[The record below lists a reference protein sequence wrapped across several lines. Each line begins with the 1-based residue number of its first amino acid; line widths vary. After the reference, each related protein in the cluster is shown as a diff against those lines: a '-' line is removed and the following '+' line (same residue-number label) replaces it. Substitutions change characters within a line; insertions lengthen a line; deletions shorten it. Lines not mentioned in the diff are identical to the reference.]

1 MGIFQKIME
10 KRMLDSNS
18 LATTLTAM
26 LGTEKITETEAMNI
40 PSLAA
45 CVEFISSKVAELP
58 IKLYCECGNET
69 QELTDDKRVSLLNDS
84 TGDLLD
90 CYQLKKAVI
99 RDYLLFGNGYIYP
112 ERRRN
117 QFVSLRYVKQNQVH
131 CVKNSD
137 PIFKKADF
145 MIYDR
150 KFRDDEI
157 IRILRSSTDGV
168 TGTGIIDEAN
178 ELLTVI
184 YKTMIFEKYL
194 VVNGGNKKGFLKSA
208 RKLSDEAMENLRK
221 AWSKLYSNNG
231 NNMMLLNDGID
242 FKESS
247 NTSVEMQLNENK
259 KANND
264 YVCEIFN
271 LSPSV
276 VAGMAT
282 DESYTT
288 AIKTA
293 VMPVIRAFETALNQ
307 GLLLESERH
316 KHYFAFDTTELLKGD
331 ILKRYQAYQIGLANN
346 FLQADEVRYKEDL
359 KPLGFNF
366 IRLGLQDVLL
376 DPKTNMI
383 YTPNTNQT
391 TMFGQSVNQQIADS
405 MNENESRDCTKV
417 KCVWGAP
424 LSGKST
430 YVLNHAGK
438 NDIVW
443 DWDKI
448 KQSVGLIGLHEDN
461 NKPLS
466 SILFKLRSTFLRNM
480 TDVGADTVWFICT
493 RPDNYIKKLLG
504 DDVEYIKLDITKDEC
519 YKRLEKDSTR
529 QNKDKMAKLIELFFD
544 KEAEQRWDGQP
555 RDSNGRFDKGKK
567 RRTFHTKITRKS
579 KEKSSK
585 ALEKAD
591 KGDIIKATQ
600 KPSKVQKTS
609 SNIPKVSAKGR
620 NEFTVKGFKN
630 KQALNN
636 HWTNGRT
643 HRDEYI
649 QDGITTAEQYQA
661 RALQLVQSS
670 ADGKKIFGYKN
681 SLGQIIRYDVD
692 KNDFVKGNPK
702 KGIFTMFKPEKG
714 KKYFDEKLKEEG
726 IQDD

>member
-1 MGIFQKIME
+1 
-10 KRMLDSNS
+10 MLDSNS
-18 LATTLTAM
+18 LATTLTSIIGA
-26 LGTEKITETEAMNI
+26 EKITETEAMNI

-45 CVEFISSKVAELP
+45 CVEFISSKIAELP
-58 IKLYCECGNET
+58 IKLYCECDDET

-117 QFVSLRYVKQNQVH
+117 QFVSLRYVKQNNVH

-150 KFRDDEI
+150 KFRDDEL
-157 IRILRSSTDGV
+157 IRVLRSSTDGV
-168 TGTGIIDEAN
+168 TGTGVIDEAN

-208 RKLSDEAMENLRK
+208 RKLSDEAMESLRN
-221 AWSKLYSNNG
+221 AWNKLYSNNG

-271 LSPSV
+271 LSHSV
-276 VAGMAT
+276 VAGTAN

-316 KHYFAFDTTELLKGD
+316 RHYFAFDTTELLKGD

-376 DPKTNMI
+376 DPKTNTI

-391 TMFGQSVNQQIADS
+391 TMFGQSIQQS
-405 MNENESRDCTKV
+405 EKPFNEKTEER
-417 KCVWGAP
+417 WEG
-424 LSGKST
+424 
-430 YVLNHAGK
+430 
-438 NDIVW
+438 
-443 DWDKI
+443 
-448 KQSVGLIGLHEDN
+448 
-461 NKPLS
+461 
-466 SILFKLRSTFLRNM
+466 
-480 TDVGADTVWFICT
+480 
-493 RPDNYIKKLLG
+493 
-504 DDVEYIKLDITKDEC
+504 
-519 YKRLEKDSTR
+519 
-529 QNKDKMAKLIELFFD
+529 
-544 KEAEQRWDGQP
+544 QR
-555 RDSNGRFDKGKK
+555 RESNGQFGKGKK
-567 RRTFHTKITRKS
+567 PRSAHKS
-579 KEKSSK
+579 EKQKNKQSKNNQEKSIDKSSK
-585 ALEKAD
+585 NGIIEHEGSTKSRKGKGTVKLSKKEYRKVVSEINTYYYSKYEGKRTCAHTTLWKD
-591 KGDIIKATQ
+591 KYYTYRFKNYGFDDY
-600 KPSKVQKTS
+600 
-609 SNIPKVSAKGR
+609 
-620 NEFTVKGFKN
+620 EFTERKEKN
-630 KQALNN
+630 
-636 HWTNGRT
+636 
-643 HRDEYI
+643 
-649 QDGITTAEQYQA
+649 
-661 RALQLVQSS
+661 
-670 ADGKKIFGYKN
+670 
-681 SLGQIIRYDVD
+681 
-692 KNDFVKGNPK
+692 
-702 KGIFTMFKPEKG
+702 
-714 KKYFDEKLKEEG
+714 
-726 IQDD
+726 

>member
-45 CVEFISSKVAELP
+45 CAEFISSKVAELP
-58 IKLYCECGNET
+58 IKLYCECGDET

-90 CYQLKKAVI
+90 CYQLKKAVV

-112 ERRRN
+112 ERHRN
-117 QFVSLRYVKQNQVH
+117 QFVSLRYVKQNNVH

-150 KFRDDEI
+150 KFRDDEL
-157 IRILRSSTDGV
+157 IRVLRSSTDGV
-168 TGTGIIDEAN
+168 TGTGVIDEAN

-208 RKLSDEAMENLRK
+208 RKLSDEAMESLRN
-221 AWSKLYSNNG
+221 AWNKLYSNNG
-231 NNMMLLNDGID
+231 NNMMLLNEGID

-276 VAGMAT
+276 IAGTAN

-316 KHYFAFDTTELLKGD
+316 RHYFAFDTTELLKGD

-376 DPKTNMI
+376 DPKTNTI

-405 MNENESRDCTKV
+405 MNEET
-417 KCVWGAP
+417 
-424 LSGKST
+424 
-430 YVLNHAGK
+430 
-438 NDIVW
+438 
-443 DWDKI
+443 
-448 KQSVGLIGLHEDN
+448 
-461 NKPLS
+461 
-466 SILFKLRSTFLRNM
+466 
-480 TDVGADTVWFICT
+480 
-493 RPDNYIKKLLG
+493 
-504 DDVEYIKLDITKDEC
+504 
-519 YKRLEKDSTR
+519 
-529 QNKDKMAKLIELFFD
+529 
-544 KEAEQRWDGQP
+544 EQRWDGQ
-555 RDSNGRFDKGKK
+555 RRESNGQFGKGKRPRSAQSK
-567 RRTFHTKITRKS
+567 RKKNGSDKS
-579 KEKSSK
+579 SERLEKS
-585 ALEKAD
+585 D
-591 KGDIIKATQ
+591 KSDIIKTTQ
-600 KPSKVQKTS
+600 KLSKVQKTS

>member
-1 MGIFQKIME
+1 MVLFQKIRE

-18 LATTLTAM
+18 LSDTLKAAI

-58 IKLYCECGNET
+58 VKLYCECGDET

-117 QFVSLRYVKQNQVH
+117 QFVSLRYVKQNNVH

-150 KFRDDEI
+150 KFRDDEL

-168 TGTGIIDEAN
+168 TGTGVIDEAN

-184 YKTMIFEKYL
+184 YRTMIFEKYL
-194 VVNGGNKKGFLKSA
+194 VANGGNKKGFLKSS
-208 RKLSDEAMENLRK
+208 RKLSDEAMESLK
-221 AWSKLYSNNG
+221 DAWRKLYSNNG

-276 VAGMAT
+276 VAGTAT
-282 DESYTT
+282 DEAYTT

-293 VMPVIRAFETALNQ
+293 VMPVIRTFETALNQ
-307 GLLLESERH
+307 GLLLEGERH
-316 KHYFAFDTTELLKGD
+316 RHYFAFDTTELLKGD

-405 MNENESRDCTKV
+405 MNEET
-417 KCVWGAP
+417 
-424 LSGKST
+424 
-430 YVLNHAGK
+430 
-438 NDIVW
+438 
-443 DWDKI
+443 
-448 KQSVGLIGLHEDN
+448 
-461 NKPLS
+461 
-466 SILFKLRSTFLRNM
+466 
-480 TDVGADTVWFICT
+480 
-493 RPDNYIKKLLG
+493 
-504 DDVEYIKLDITKDEC
+504 
-519 YKRLEKDSTR
+519 
-529 QNKDKMAKLIELFFD
+529 
-544 KEAEQRWDGQP
+544 EQRWDGQP
-555 RDSNGRFDKGKK
+555 RDSEGRFDKGKK
-567 RRTFHTKITRKS
+567 HRTLHTKIKGKS

-591 KGDIIKATQ
+591 KGDIIK
-600 KPSKVQKTS
+600 
-609 SNIPKVSAKGR
+609 
-620 NEFTVKGFKN
+620 KN
-630 KQALNN
+630 KPLKIN
-636 HWTNGRT
+636 
-643 HRDEYI
+643 
-649 QDGITTAEQYQA
+649 
-661 RALQLVQSS
+661 LQLFAEKDIHNQTS
-670 ADGKKIFGYKN
+670 N
-681 SLGQIIRYDVD
+681 SLKRAIRKYKARIAEHED
-692 KNDFVKGNPK
+692 KINN
-702 KGIFTMFKPEKG
+702 PEKYVQDWLNYEERRKQG
-714 KKYFDEKLKEEG
+714 LIRHWKKEISNFEESIQNRTDELKKRGDNDE
-726 IQDD
+726 

>member
-1 MGIFQKIME
+1 VGLFQRIRE

-18 LATTLTAM
+18 LATTLTSIIGA
-26 LGTEKITETEAMNI
+26 EKITETEAMNI

-45 CVEFISSKVAELP
+45 CVEFISSKIAELP
-58 IKLYCECGNET
+58 IKLYCECDDET

-117 QFVSLRYVKQNQVH
+117 QFVSLRYVKQNNVH

-150 KFRDDEI
+150 KFRDDEL
-157 IRILRSSTDGV
+157 IRVLRSSTDGV
-168 TGTGIIDEAN
+168 TGTGVIDEAN

-208 RKLSDEAMENLRK
+208 RKLSDEAMESLRN
-221 AWSKLYSNNG
+221 AWNKLYSNNG

-271 LSPSV
+271 LSHSV
-276 VAGMAT
+276 VAGTAN

-316 KHYFAFDTTELLKGD
+316 RHYFAFDTTELLKGD

-376 DPKTNMI
+376 DPKTNTI

-391 TMFGQSVNQQIADS
+391 TMFGQNVNQQVADS
-405 MNENESRDCTKV
+405 M
-417 KCVWGAP
+417 
-424 LSGKST
+424 
-430 YVLNHAGK
+430 
-438 NDIVW
+438 
-443 DWDKI
+443 
-448 KQSVGLIGLHEDN
+448 
-461 NKPLS
+461 
-466 SILFKLRSTFLRNM
+466 
-480 TDVGADTVWFICT
+480 
-493 RPDNYIKKLLG
+493 
-504 DDVEYIKLDITKDEC
+504 
-519 YKRLEKDSTR
+519 
-529 QNKDKMAKLIELFFD
+529 IE
-544 KEAEQRWDGQP
+544 ETEQRWDGQ
-555 RDSNGRFDKGKK
+555 RRESNGQFGKGKNP
-567 RRTFHTKITRKS
+567 RSAHKS
-579 KEKSSK
+579 EKQKNKQSKNNQEKSIDKSSK
-585 ALEKAD
+585 NGIIEH
-591 KGDIIKATQ
+591 KGSTK
-600 KPSKVQKTS
+600 SR
-609 SNIPKVSAKGR
+609 KGKG
-620 NEFTVKGFKN
+620 TVKLSKKEYRKVVSEINTVYHSRYEGKRVCYHPTLWRDKYYTYRFKN
-630 KQALNN
+630 
-636 HWTNGRT
+636 HGFDDYEFEER
-643 HRDEYI
+643 
-649 QDGITTAEQYQA
+649 
-661 RALQLVQSS
+661 
-670 ADGKKIFGYKN
+670 KKN
-681 SLGQIIRYDVD
+681 
-692 KNDFVKGNPK
+692 
-702 KGIFTMFKPEKG
+702 
-714 KKYFDEKLKEEG
+714 
-726 IQDD
+726 

>member
-1 MGIFQKIME
+1 
-10 KRMLDSNS
+10 MLDSNS

-26 LGTEKITETEAMNI
+26 FRTEKITEAEAMNI

-45 CVEFISSKVAELP
+45 CVEFISNKVAELP
-58 IKLYCECGNET
+58 IKLYCECGDET

-117 QFVSLRYVKQNQVH
+117 QIVSLRYIGHNFVS
-131 CVKNSD
+131 CIKNAD

-150 KFRDDEI
+150 KFRDDEL
-157 IRILRSSTDGV
+157 IRVLRSSTDGV
-168 TGTGIIDEAN
+168 TGTGIIEEAN

-208 RKLSDEAMENLRK
+208 RKLSDEAMESLRN
-221 AWSKLYSNNG
+221 AWNKLYSNNG

-271 LSPSV
+271 LSSPV
-276 VAGMAT
+276 VAGTAT
-282 DESYTT
+282 DDNYTT

-316 KHYFAFDTTELLKGD
+316 THYFAFDTTELLKGD

-376 DPKTNMI
+376 DPKTNTI

-405 MNENESRDCTKV
+405 MNEET
-417 KCVWGAP
+417 
-424 LSGKST
+424 
-430 YVLNHAGK
+430 
-438 NDIVW
+438 
-443 DWDKI
+443 
-448 KQSVGLIGLHEDN
+448 
-461 NKPLS
+461 
-466 SILFKLRSTFLRNM
+466 
-480 TDVGADTVWFICT
+480 
-493 RPDNYIKKLLG
+493 
-504 DDVEYIKLDITKDEC
+504 
-519 YKRLEKDSTR
+519 
-529 QNKDKMAKLIELFFD
+529 
-544 KEAEQRWDGQP
+544 EQRWDGQ
-555 RDSNGRFDKGKK
+555 RRESNGQFGKGKK
-567 RRTFHTKITRKS
+567 PRSAQSKRKKNDSGKSSERLEKTAESDIMEKKKS
-579 KEKSSK
+579 KGKTDIAKGGIRLESGGLIYSFNEYTENPKLLVKSSHK
-585 ALEKAD
+585 EKFDFYSENGFNITALKNGNFKGVDYNNGGGYIVSFEDGQSIFMYHPEKRSHHNGEYY
-591 KGDIIKATQ
+591 KL
-600 KPSKVQKTS
+600 
-609 SNIPKVSAKGR
+609 SN
-620 NEFTVKGFKN
+620 
-630 KQALNN
+630 
-636 HWTNGRT
+636 
-643 HRDEYI
+643 
-649 QDGITTAEQYQA
+649 
-661 RALQLVQSS
+661 
-670 ADGKKIFGYKN
+670 GKIGTK
-681 SLGQIIRYDVD
+681 RYDME
-692 KNDFVKGNPK
+692 GNPK
-702 KGIFTMFKPEKG
+702 
-714 KKYFDEKLKEEG
+714 
-726 IQDD
+726 